1 MLPDH
6 ITVGLAL
13 SADAAEIAGMSR
25 DLIETGLGW
34 SWTRTRV
41 ARAIADPETVAVSA
55 RDSERLIGF
64 ALMQFADEH
73 AHLNLLAVRQQYQR
87 AGIGRHLVG
96 WLVESGL
103 AAGVA
108 EIKLEL
114 RASNRVAR
122 RFYERLGFNVTSRVP
137 GYYGGVEAAFRMARD
152 IRRGP
157 RGPLPE
163 WRHLLRG

>member
-6 ITVGLAL
+6 ITVRLAV
-13 SADAAEIAGMSR
+13 SADAAEIAAMSR
-25 DLIETGLGW
+25 DLIEAGLGW
-34 SWTRTRV
+34 TWTRARV
-41 ARAIADPETVAVSA
+41 ARAIADNDTVALTA
-55 RDSERLIGF
+55 RDTERLIGF
-64 ALMQFADEH
+64 ALMYFGEEH
-73 AHLNLLAVRQQYQR
+73 AHLSLLAVRPQYQR
-87 AGIGRHLVG
+87 AGIGRHLVA

-108 EIKLEL
+108 AIRLEL
-114 RASNRVAR
+114 RASNRAAR

-137 GYYGGVEAAFRMARD
+137 GYYGGIEPALRMTRD

-157 RGPLPE
+157 RGPVPE

>member
-6 ITVGLAL
+6 ITVRLAV

-34 SWTRTRV
+34 TWTRARV
-41 ARAIADPETVAVSA
+41 ARAIADPDTVALTA

-64 ALMQFADEH
+64 ALMHFAEEH
-73 AHLNLLAVRQQYQR
+73 AHLSLLAVRPEYQR
-87 AGIGRHLVG
+87 AGIARHLVA

-108 EIKLEL
+108 AIRLEL
-114 RASNRVAR
+114 RASNRIAR
-122 RFYERLGFNVTSRVP
+122 RFYERLGFSVTGRVL
-137 GYYGGVEAAFRMARD
+137 GYYGGIEAALRMTRD

-157 RGPLPE
+157 RGPVPE
-163 WRHLLRG
+163 WRHLLR